1 MFKIIRFNGVDVLV
15 LFENISFSLFPS
27 FFFSQI
33 RYLGNE
39 PLLDK
44 KVCKEY
50 EKARAD
56 FKSNQSKKSNNESK
70 KSKAK
75 DVFEFDDDEEPIKDD
90 SKDDSKDSEA
100 KKDDTETEN
109 NDDKETPETDQD
121 EPEEI
126 IEVEPDETG
135 EFDILKKAEILD
147 KAHRKEKATKADKI
161 MEKLLFSKKKD
172 GRRASVS
179 IAQPQISL
187 QQMEQMAKGNFFNR
201 LSFCKGQ

>member
-1 MFKIIRFNGVDVLV
+1 MGRIIRDEVLNHPDLDERMLACETACDLPEWWIPGKHDKDLLQGVARHGLARMDYYVLNDPE
-15 LFENISFSLFPS
+15 LSFKDILK
-27 FFFSQI
+27 

-56 FKSNQSKKSNNESK
+56 FKSNQSK

-109 NDDKETPETDQD
+109 NDDKETTEADQD
-121 EPEEI
+121 
-126 IEVEPDETG
+126 
-135 EFDILKKAEILD
+135 
-147 KAHRKEKATKADKI
+147 
-161 MEKLLFSKKKD
+161 
-172 GRRASVS
+172 
-179 IAQPQISL
+179 
-187 QQMEQMAKGNFFNR
+187 
-201 LSFCKGQ
+201 

>member
-1 MFKIIRFNGVDVLV
+1 MN
-15 LFENISFSLFPS
+15 
-27 FFFSQI
+27 FFLSQI

-109 NDDKETPETDQD
+109 NDDKETTEADQD

-187 QQMEQMAKGNFFNR
+187 QQMEQMAKGNF
-201 LSFCKGQ
+201 LII

>member
-1 MFKIIRFNGVDVLV
+1 M
-15 LFENISFSLFPS
+15 
-27 FFFSQI
+27 
-33 RYLGNE
+33 GNE

-50 EKARAD
+50 EKARAG
-56 FKSNQSKKSNNESK
+56 FKSNQSKKS
-70 KSKAK
+70 KAN
-75 DVFEFDDDEEPIKDD
+75 DVFEFNDDEEPIKDD

-109 NDDKETPETDQD
+109 NDDKETPEDDQD

-187 QQMEQMAKGNFFNR
+187 QQMEQMAKGNFFNHI
-201 LSFCKGQ
+201 SFSKGQ

>member
-1 MFKIIRFNGVDVLV
+1 MLTG
-15 LFENISFSLFPS
+15 LFCIKTYFLLGFFYP
-27 FFFSQI
+27 FFFLSQI

-90 SKDDSKDSEA
+90 SKDSEA

-109 NDDKETPETDQD
+109 NEKETIEADQD

-187 QQMEQMAKGNFFNR
+187 QQMEQMAKGNF
-201 LSFCKGQ
+201 LII